1 MYIYIYLY
9 ILIFFFLSSNSTTTY
24 LYIYIIVESTED
36 PDLVYY
42 NIPKTVTLEGNEHQF
57 KYKEGGHY
65 SLPDNFN
72 YEYYFNLL
80 NMLLDQDHFQ
90 VILRVLNFI
99 YNSMDLFH
107 GEKRVQLIA
116 EVLLGKHFFK
126 LFTHWYFLVRQFF
139 ITLLVY
145 KVFRTKRTMLPCLT
159 PEQIQ
164 ELSGIETDDNTPES
178 IYLERNN
185 LRPRF
190 HSISD
195 LQCKQESTLSKIA
208 FNLSS
213 AISSLTKRRSKSI
226 SNVFETSMEYES
238 QALDLV
244 IASKLDSFIQLI
256 CSQIS
261 NPDDKFDCYTEDKQ
275 VYAEAGLKEYIE
287 SLNLYYKEVKKVG
300 YNEPVPS
307 PSLDFKIVSSN
318 E

>member
-1 MYIYIYLY
+1 M
-9 ILIFFFLSSNSTTTY
+9 
-24 LYIYIIVESTED
+24 ESTED
-36 PDLVYY
+36 PGVVYY
-42 NIPKTVTLEGNEHQF
+42 NIPKTVTLEGNQHEF

-72 YEYYFNLL
+72 YDYYFNIL
-80 NMLLDQDHFQ
+80 NILLDQDHFQ
-90 VILRVLNFI
+90 VILRVLSFI

-107 GEKRVQLIA
+107 GEKRVRLIV
-116 EVLLGKHFFK
+116 EVLLGKNFFK

-139 ITLLVY
+139 ITILVY
-145 KVFRTKRTMLPCLT
+145 KIFRTKRTMLPCLT

-164 ELSGIETDDNTPES
+164 ELSGIETEETPEA
-178 IYLERNN
+178 IYLERQG

-195 LQCKQESTLSKIA
+195 LQTKQESTLSKIA
-208 FNLSS
+208 YNLSS
-213 AISSLTKRRSKSI
+213 AISSLTARRRSKSI

-275 VYAEAGLKEYIE
+275 VYAEAGLKEYLE

-300 YNEPVPS
+300 INEPVPA
-307 PSLDFKIVSSN
+307 PSLDFKVTSN